1 MRARARRLQLNGVD
15 ADFPHEAAVQLVAVS
30 KVFGRVFATSAGAA
44 EDPDD
49 IVDDDDE
56 SGDDEQRVTSG
67 AAALDDVTLTIARG
81 TFFGI
86 AGPPAAGKT
95 TLVRLI
101 AGTLVPTS
109 GEVRVRGRVAP
120 PPETLGRLLEPGAA
134 GAANLDLLARF
145 LGLHER
151 VATVDLAAVYELA
164 GLGGLQEVAFASIPR
179 RQLAALLVSAVV
191 HLSPDVYLFDPVPK
205 IADPVVRAAVDE
217 LLAERVRAGAVVVL
231 TAASPDLL
239 PPATNSVARLSLG
252 RLVVLGPGARG
263 AEGRQ
268 GRVQPAADAPLT
280 GGGADPL
287 LLLRID
293 VKLDE
298 RPASIRIVVD
308 VGVPRVEVAFG
319 FIFRPRESRA
329 SKLRSARYVLN
340 AGCFE
345 VVAYLEALAGAEG
358 PCSLHVGAV
367 AGPEGQERA
376 IMWPSPIEVDLGG
389 GLSGGPHTAWRVDPL
404 ERSEMIQALAV
415 AAHEA
420 PEAQHEHEQRQDA

>member
-1 MRARARRLQLNGVD
+1 MRARARRLRLNGVD
-15 ADFPHEAAVQLVAVS
+15 ADFPPEAAVQLVAVS
-30 KVFGRVFATSAGAA
+30 KVFGRVFDTSAGAA

-49 IVDDDDE
+49 IVDDDE
-56 SGDDEQRVTSG
+56 SGDDEQQVTSG

-151 VATVDLAAVYELA
+151 VTMVDLAAVYELA
-164 GLGGLQEVAFASIPR
+164 GLGGLEEEAFASIPR
-179 RQLAALLVSAVV
+179 RHLAALLVSAVV
-191 HLSPDVYLFDPVPK
+191 HLSPDVYLFDPAPK
-205 IADPVVRAAVDE
+205 IADPIVRAAVDE
-217 LLAERVRAGAVVVL
+217 LLVERVRAGAVVVQ
-231 TAASPDLL
+231 TAASPDVL
-239 PPATNSVARLSLG
+239 PPATDSVARLSLG
-252 RLVVLGPGARG
+252 RLIALGPGARG
-263 AEGRQ
+263 AKGRHE
-268 GRVQPAADAPLT
+268 RVQPAADASLT
-280 GGGADPL
+280 GPGTDPL

-298 RPASIRIVVD
+298 RPASIRVVVD
-308 VGVPRVEVAFG
+308 VGVPRVEVVFG
-319 FIFRPRESRA
+319 FIFRPRESRG

-345 VVAYLEALAGAEG
+345 VVAYLGALSGAEG
-358 PCSLHVGAV
+358 QCSLHVGAL

-376 IMWPSPIEVDLGG
+376 IMWPSPIEVDLGD

-404 ERSEMIQALAV
+404 ERSEMVQALAV
-415 AAHEA
+415 APHEA
-420 PEAQHEHEQRQDA
+420 PEAEHEHEQRQDA